1 MIRKL
6 LGAKPEERK
15 LSFSDI
21 WQRGLDTSAQRSTA
35 GEIVDYDSALTLS
48 AVFAAIRLLSDSVS
62 TLDLDVLFR
71 RDGSEQKFRPLPPWI
86 RNMNPELRNHEV
98 LSQIITSLCLDGNA
112 YIATLRS
119 NNGDVVSLDVLD
131 PTDITAKLKVDED
144 GLQRISFTSSKAA
157 GEEFTSRDIPLV
169 RG

>member
-6 LGAKPEERK
+6 LGAKPEERN

-112 YIATLRS
+112 
-119 NNGDVVSLDVLD
+119 
-131 PTDITAKLKVDED
+131 
-144 GLQRISFTSSKAA
+144 
-157 GEEFTSRDIPLV
+157 
-169 RG
+169 